1 MLKQKG
7 VGERC
12 SLRKVK
18 GFLLS
23 IGVAIV
29 AGMILLTIAA
39 LVIGKT
45 GNLPQGVAVP
55 VLVTVLLCVAVFLGG
70 LAASLLTGEKGL
82 LLGGA
87 CGLFISC
94 CILAGGLLH
103 SQGAI
108 ALGGAGRLAAIFFSG
123 CIGGILGVNR
133 KRKVKF

>member
-29 AGMILLTIAA
+29 AGMILLAIAA

-55 VLVTVLLCVAVFLGG
+55 V
-70 LAASLLTGEKGL
+70 LTGEKGL

>member
-1 MLKQKG
+1 M
-7 VGERC
+7 
-12 SLRKVK
+12 RKVK

-29 AGMILLTIAA
+29 AGMILLAIAA

-123 CIGGILGVNR
+123 CIGGDYSGAL
-133 KRKVKF
+133 

>member
-29 AGMILLTIAA
+29 AGMILLAIAA

-108 ALGGAGRLAAIFFSG
+108 ALGGAGSLAAIFFSG